1 MKRKDEDYALE
12 VWVFEDARAYGY
24 VVVQASFEESLKE
37 AGKFC
42 IDHNIDMESKEKI
55 FSFETYR
62 KGKMIDEK
70 RLSPD
75 EVRKELIR
83 RKKCD
88 RRARRELFPKR
99 KRLSQ
104 SV

>member
-1 MKRKDEDYALE
+1 MKRKDESYAVE

-24 VVVQASFEESLKE
+24 IVVQESFEEALKGAE
-37 AGKFC
+37 KFC
-42 IDHNIDMESKEKI
+42 MNHEISMESKEKI

-75 EVRKELIR
+75 EILKEIRR
-83 RKKCD
+83 RKKGD
-88 RRARRELFPKR
+88 RRARREPFPKR
-99 KRLSQ
+99 KQLSQ

>member
-1 MKRKDEDYALE
+1 MKRKDEDYTFFE
-12 VWVFEDARAYGY
+12 VWVFEDDRAYGY
-24 VVVQASFEESLKE
+24 VVVQASFEEALKGAE
-37 AGKFC
+37 KFC
-42 IDHNIDMESKEKI
+42 MDHEISMESKEKI

-83 RKKCD
+83 RKKG
-88 RRARRELFPKR
+88 RSKGM
-99 KRLSQ
+99 RLPRQ
-104 SV
+104 DEERTTRV